1 MKPTTN
7 IHDLRDGTVNR
18 DRALLDLLEL
28 EQLGMVPGMAPVA
41 LLKAL
46 WKLSQPQV
54 SRRINAIAE
63 LGIYQV
69 RPGHGR
75 YTLIQ
80 PRPTRPKPKPPQL
93 SPKERWEA
101 ARRQLQEV
109 VG

>member
-1 MKPTTN
+1 MKPSIT
-7 IHDLRDGTVNR
+7 IHTLRDGSIGVNR
-18 DRALLDLLEL
+18 AILDLLEL
-28 EQLGMVPGMAPVA
+28 EQLGVAPGVVPVA

-46 WKLSQPQV
+46 WKLSQQQV
-54 SRRINAIAE
+54 CRRINAIAE

-80 PRPTRPKPKPPQL
+80 PRPIRPAPKPPQL
-93 SPKERWEA
+93 SPSERWEA
-101 ARRQLQEV
+101 ARRQLKEV

>member
-1 MKPTTN
+1 MKSPITINT
-7 IHDLRDGTVNR
+7 HRDGSVNR

-28 EQLGMVPGMAPVA
+28 EQLGVAPGVAPVA

-46 WKLSQPQV
+46 WNLSQSQV

-80 PRPTRPKPKPPQL
+80 PRPTRPEPKPQQL
-93 SPKERWEA
+93 SPRERWEA
-101 ARRQLQEV
+101 ARKQLQEV

>member
-1 MKPTTN
+1 MKHHVN
-7 IHDLRDGTVNR
+7 IHALRDGSVNR

-28 EQLGMVPGMAPVA
+28 EQLGVVPGVVPVA

-46 WKLSQPQV
+46 WKLSQSQV
-54 SRRINAIAE
+54 CRRVNAIAE

-80 PRPTRPKPKPPQL
+80 PRPIRPEPKPPQL
-93 SPKERWEA
+93 SAKERWEA
-101 ARRQLQEV
+101 ARRQLQEAV
-109 VG
+109 A